1 MDVSIVNGPA
11 VLVLTVAAML
21 CVVISLFAVV
31 LAGQHRQRRSLQK
44 TEQQLLHMLE
54 QMEDALQAQYA
65 SQREEMLR
73 GLYQMNDSL
82 ITTFNSFGHS
92 QAEQVQ
98 AVVRQ
103 NFDAVQ
109 SADARQRHLQQVVS
123 DSLKQLDARF
133 NAMEGRTEQ
142 RLQHMEEAL
151 QGMRRQTADSLSE
164 IRSTVE
170 EKLQSTLDKRLSE
183 SFSQVSERLE
193 QVYRSL
199 GEVHSLAS
207 GVGDL
212 KKMLGNVKARGTWG
226 EIQLGHLLEQVFT
239 QTQYMRNAEVVPGSG
254 ERVEYAV
261 CLPGRND
268 AKPVL
273 LPIDS
278 KFPQES
284 YQRLADCSQEGD
296 AAATESAKRALFTA
310 VRTEAKRIGKYISPP
325 YSTDFAVMFLPTEGL
340 YAEVVRNAE
349 AVEVIQREQRVLIA
363 GPSTLLALL
372 NSLQMGFRT
381 VAIEKRSAEVW
392 KLLGAVKHDFSGFAA
407 NLQKTQE
414 RLRQV
419 TDQIDTTFAQTRRI
433 EKRLE
438 RVEFADEPV
447 LTAENAENGREDTTV
462 AYFGN

>member
-1 MDVSIVNGPA
+1 MDELLGNASVVFVLMVIGLLSLILLITLLVIIA
-11 VLVLTVAAML
+11 VEK
-21 CVVISLFAVV
+21 SHSN
-31 LAGQHRQRRSLQK
+31 HRLQRI
-44 TEQQLLHMLE
+44 EQQLMHELE
-54 QMEDALQAQYA
+54 EMEDDLQVQYGA
-65 SQREEMLR
+65 QREELTR
-73 GLYQMNDSL
+73 TLYHLNDGAL
-82 ITTFNSFGHS
+82 NTFNHFGRS

-98 AVVRQ
+98 AVIRQ
-103 NFDAVQ
+103 NHEAMQ
-109 SADARQRHLQQVVS
+109 SVESRQRHLQQMIS
-123 DSLKQLDARF
+123 DSLQQIDARL
-133 NAMEGRTEQ
+133 NAMENRTDQ
-142 RLQHMEEAL
+142 RIQHMDQTM
-151 QGMRRQTADSLSE
+151 QGLRQQTAESLSE
-164 IRSTVE
+164 IRSTVDD
-170 EKLQSTLDKRLSE
+170 KLQSTLDKRLNE

-212 KKMLGNVKARGTWG
+212 KKMLGNVKTRGTWG
-226 EIQLGHLLEQVFT
+226 EIQLGRLLEQVFT
-239 QTQYMRNAEVVPGSG
+239 ETQYAKNVEVVPGSG
-254 ERVEYAV
+254 ERVEFAV
-261 CLPGRND
+261 CLPGRTD
-268 AKPVL
+268 SGRVL

-284 YQRLADCSQEGD
+284 YQRLVDLSQDSDSASVDG
-296 AAATESAKRALFTA
+296 AKRALMAA

-325 YSTDFAVMFLPTEGL
+325 YSTDFAVMFLPVEGL

-349 AVEVIQREQRVLIA
+349 VVETIQREQRVLIA

-392 KLLGAVKHDFSGFAA
+392 KLLGAVKHDFSGFAS

-419 TDQIDTTFAQTRRI
+419 SAQIDTTFVQTQRI

-438 RVEFADEPV
+438 RVELEETSDVTEQQN
-447 LTAENAENGREDTTV
+447 LTAPTENH
-462 AYFGN
+462 FG